1 MTELE
6 VANLDRV
13 NNIKALKT
21 IDQKVNYVYNAYDMG
36 MDRMDEVR
44 EYFKMNYDGRE

>member
-6 VANLDRV
+6 TAQLDRV

-21 IDQKVNYVYNAYDMG
+21 IDAKVNYVYNAFDMG
-36 MDRMDEVR
+36 LSRMNEVR
-44 EYFKMNYDGRE
+44 EYFKSNIKE

>member
-6 VANLDRV
+6 IAQLDRV

-21 IDQKVNYVYNAYDMG
+21 VDAKVNYVYNAFDMG
-36 MDRMDEVR
+36 LSRMNEVR
-44 EYFKMNYDGRE
+44 EYFKSNITE

>member
-6 VANLDRV
+6 ITQLDRV

-21 IDQKVNYVYNAYDMG
+21 IDAKVNYVYNAYDMG
-36 MDRMDEVR
+36 LSRMDEVR
-44 EYFKMNYDGRE
+44 EYFKLNMTE

>member
-6 VANLDRV
+6 VTNLDRV
-13 NNIKALKT
+13 NNIEALKT
-21 IDQKVNYVYNAYDMG
+21 IDEKVNYVYNAFYMEL
-36 MDRMDEVR
+36 DRMDEVR